1 MFQDTLC
8 FMALCVSGCC
18 VFQSA
23 MSHDVFEGTLC
34 FMVLCMSGCCV
45 FQNQSVSESECHV
58 FQGTSLAFFKRLWVN
73 NSPMDYHPKD
83 IM

>member
-1 MFQDTLC
+1 MFQGTLC

-18 VFQSA
+18 VFHSA
-23 MSHDVFEGTLC
+23 MSRDVFERTLC
-34 FMVLCMSGCCV
+34 FMVLC
-45 FQNQSVSESECHV
+45 VSESECHM
-58 FQGTSLAFFKRLWVN
+58 FQGTSLAFFKRFWVN